1 MTANTTNTAPAGA
14 ITSTRDVIEGFWAAH
29 STGERERLKTFISPD
44 IEWTVVGR
52 TVPLAKTYTGWQ
64 GFFDEL
70 LAALDASFKPGSVV
84 MKRSASYVDEE
95 AGVGVIE
102 LFESAVTND
111 GKKFENNIVDVLHV
125 KNGLIVSAREY
136 MDLAEVKDAFGF

>member
-1 MTANTTNTAPAGA
+1 MSPNTTVTAPAGTA
-14 ITSTRDVIEGFWAAH
+14 TTTREVIEGFWEAH
-29 STGERERLKTFISPD
+29 STGNREQLKKFISPE
-44 IEWTVVGR
+44 IAWTVVGR

-70 LAALDASFKPGSVV
+70 LAALDASFKPETLV
-84 MKRSASYVDEE
+84 MERSATHVDEQS
-95 AGVGVIE
+95 GVAVLE

-111 GKKFENNIVDVLHV
+111 GKAFQNHIVDVLQV
-125 KNGLIVSAREY
+125 KDGLIVAAREY

>member
-1 MTANTTNTAPAGA
+1 MTANTTSTAPAGA
-14 ITSTRDVIEGFWAAH
+14 TTTTRDVIEGFWEAH
-29 STGERERLKTFISPD
+29 STGDRERLKTFISRD

-52 TVPLAKTYTGWQ
+52 TVPLAKTYTGWH

-70 LAALDASFKPGSVV
+70 LAALDASFKSGSLV
-84 MKRSASYVDEE
+84 MKRSDSYVDEE

-102 LFESAVTND
+102 LFESAVTNE
-111 GKKFENNIVDVLHV
+111 GKKFENHIVDVLQV

>member
-1 MTANTTNTAPAGA
+1 MTANTTSTAPIG
-14 ITSTRDVIEGFWAAH
+14 TKPTTRDVIDSFWEAH
-29 STGERERLKTFISPD
+29 STGDRERLKTIISPD

-70 LAALDASFKPGSVV
+70 LAALDASFKPGSLV
-84 MKRSASYVDEE
+84 MKRSGSYVDEE

-102 LFESAVTND
+102 LFESAVTSD
-111 GKKFENNIVDVLHV
+111 GKTFKNHIVDVLQV
-125 KNGLIVSAREY
+125 KNGQIVSTREY